1 MRSLEIKYFVQIS
14 ISDGYLTSNIMNNQ
28 ANTEIF
34 CTKLHN
40 IITICA
46 EDGCISPLICYF
58 FYLYI
63 D

>member
-46 EDGCISPLICYF
+46 EDGCISPLIC
-58 FYLYI
+58 
-63 D
+63 